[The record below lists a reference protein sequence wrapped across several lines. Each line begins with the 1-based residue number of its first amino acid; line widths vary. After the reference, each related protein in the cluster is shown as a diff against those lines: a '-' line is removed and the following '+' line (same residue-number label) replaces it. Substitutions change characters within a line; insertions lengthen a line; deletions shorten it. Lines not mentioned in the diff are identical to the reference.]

1 MNLKTIISIS
11 FCLFIFASASGQINL
26 KNIVKDVERS
36 INNRTERAI
45 ENKVDDVLDNA
56 EDKVRG
62 RNKKKKNDGERYNS
76 NGETK
81 VIKEVLPFNFSGNL
95 TINIDGTGNV
105 EDNIITVVSD
115 KYDMAVRPM
124 LVKKPHNLII
134 YNKQEEAATKIN
146 TELYEDKALKEFHMY
161 EQYEANNTKTEME
174 RTSDIKEIEGFIA
187 RKYVVDGD
195 DYEGVVW
202 LSAEVDLDYDL
213 FASLMEFQR
222 LDLGTMY
229 GFPLEMHITYKS
241 GDTMDFFVKSVE
253 EGNPD
258 KALFD
263 TKSYDLIDMTDL
275 KSGN

>member
-1 MNLKTIISIS
+1 MIQLP
-11 FCLFIFASASGQINL
+11 AQINVKSIL
-26 KNIVKDVERS
+26 KDAERS
-36 INNRTERAI
+36 VNRRTERAV
-45 ENKVDDVLDNA
+45 ENKIDDVLDNA

-62 RNKKKKNDGERYNS
+62 KNKKNDRGEAYEN

-95 TINIDGTGNV
+95 TISIEGTGGV
-105 EDNIITVVSD
+105 DNNLIKVVSN
-115 KYDMAVRPM
+115 KYDLAIRPM

-134 YNKQEEAATKIN
+134 YNKQDEAATKIN
-146 TELYEDKALKEFHMY
+146 TELYDDKALKEFHDY
-161 EQYEANNTKTEME
+161 EIFEKSKTKTEFE
-174 RTSDIKEIEGFIA
+174 RTSDIKEIDGFIA

-213 FASLMEFQR
+213 FASLMEYQR
-222 LDLGTMY
+222 LDLGTSY

-241 GDTMDFFVKSVE
+241 GDTMDFFVKNVE
-253 EGNPD
+253 DGNPD

-263 TKSYDLIDMTDL
+263 VKSYDLIDMTDL